1 MALAAEAVQPL
12 HVRCPHCRH
21 AIEILEEAK
30 LTEITCPSC
39 DSRFSLVGE
48 ATVQYGEAQPAKV
61 GRFELVERI
70 GVGAFG
76 TVWKARDPELDRVV
90 ALKTPRKGQLSPAE
104 SEQFLREARTAAQLR
119 HPGIVSVHEV
129 GRDGETVYIVS
140 DFVDGVT
147 LADWL
152 TAKRPTPREAAEL
165 CATIAAALHHAHE
178 AGVVHRD
185 LKPSNIMLD
194 PEGNPHLMD
203 FGLAKRE
210 AGEITMTVEGKVLGT
225 PAYMSPEQAQG
236 AAHSAD
242 RRTDV
247 YSLGVILFELLTGE
261 RPFRGNL
268 RMLLHQVIHDDPPSV
283 RSLNGGIH
291 VDLETICL
299 KCLEKDPQRRYAT
312 AADLEADLRRYLAGE
327 PIEARP
333 VSGWERTTK
342 WLRRHPAAAALIA
355 VSALCVVVLLSGSLL
370 IAVLAT
376 QRQRAARDREF
387 AEAARRK
394 AEKALRAEAEERAA
408 SERKL
413 RLQAEDERAATA
425 AALRRAD
432 GLRLAKES
440 AGELPRNPTL
450 ALLLAIESGRRAPG
464 IFANGALYGALEAC
478 LEERTLTGHD
488 ILSAAYSRDGKWIV
502 TGCMDR
508 AARIWNAAT
517 GEVVWTLPGQ
527 HEEPVTWAELNAD
540 ASRVLTVSRQ
550 DRTARIWDRASGKVL
565 SVLSH
570 PENAKSR
577 SYSDE
582 ICMARFSPDGTR
594 VVTFFGVLPDV
605 TARVWDAASGEQLH
619 VLKHNGPLR
628 CARFSPDGEAIVTG
642 SRDKTARIWR
652 TRDGSEIA
660 VIKTNGSVE
669 EALFS
674 PDGSKVLTVGDDA
687 DWRYRTDDNGQI
699 VPAGMRSSSDT
710 DDHFAGRVWA
720 ASTGASL
727 VDLHW
732 PIDAD
737 GTVHSA
743 AFSPD
748 GKWIAT
754 GACDNGMAFPPCLWD
769 AASGRLRAELK
780 QPEEGAGRSVGPSEV
795 TFSRDS
801 DKVAATFAD
810 GTAVV
815 WRTGSGDEVRAM
827 RGTGANSAEFHRDG
841 RQLLTASHG
850 GTVSLWEA
858 GVEDARGGDIISWR
872 RGYLP
877 GRQAAFL
884 PDCRRLFT
892 IFRDRGRIWDMH
904 QGTELAALEG
914 TERRHYFYQIQ
925 FSDDGSRMLANLQD
939 SMVSRPNNPVRVW
952 NTADGRLLNAF
963 DWHDGRPQTVA
974 LSRDGRRVIAAG
986 GHAILWDVDS
996 GDVLQRFTGIKDEP
1010 VGGAALPGAAVKPA
1024 EINPHPI
1031 NWAGFSPDGKLILT
1045 LPNPDYIDTSKPR
1058 AAAGHLWDAAT
1069 GRLLRPLAYAQPQA
1083 LGFCKHA
1090 AFSAD
1095 GKRILASST
1104 DANAAHH
1111 IFDVS
1116 SGKELASVEAHSL
1129 ATPAVFNSD
1138 ESLIARGVALQIM
1151 IWDAMTGQVQH
1162 RLAAHD
1168 DHVTGVAFDPA
1179 GKLLISAGDEKTARL
1194 WEATTGQP
1202 LAKFVHVVDTV
1213 AGAFSPDGKWIVT
1226 ETASG
1231 SRLWPVDPL
1240 AEALARKPRD
1250 LMPHERERFQISND

>member
-1 MALAAEAVQPL
+1 MALAAEAVAPL

-21 AIEILEEAK
+21 PIEIVEEAQ
-30 LTEITCPSC
+30 LAEITCPSC

-48 ATVQYGEAQPAKV
+48 ATVQQGEAQPAKI

-76 TVWKARDPELDRVV
+76 TVWKAHDPELDRIV

-104 SEQFLREARTAAQLR
+104 TEQFLREARTAAQLR

-129 GRDGETVYIVS
+129 GRAGETVYIVS
-140 DFVDGVT
+140 DFVEGVT

-194 PEGNPHLMD
+194 TVGTPHLMD

-236 AAHSAD
+236 AAHAAD

-268 RMLLHQVIHDDPPSV
+268 RMLLQQVIHDDPPSV
-283 RSLNGGIH
+283 RTLNGSIPA
-291 VDLETICL
+291 DLETICL
-299 KCLEKDPQRRYAT
+299 KCLEKDPRRRYAT
-312 AADLEADLRRYLAGE
+312 ATALAADLRRFLAGE

-333 VSGWERTTK
+333 VTRWERTAK
-342 WLRRHPAAAALIA
+342 WLRRHPAAAALVA
-355 VSALCVVVLLSGSLL
+355 VTALSVVVVLCGALM
-370 IAVLAT
+370 IAVLAA
-376 QRQRAARDREF
+376 QRQRAARDREY
-387 AEAARRK
+387 AEAARRQ
-394 AEKALRAEAEERAA
+394 AEESLRIEAEDRAA

-413 RLQAEDERAATA
+413 RMQAEQERAATA

-440 AGELPRNPTL
+440 AGEIARNPTL

-464 IFANGALYGALEAC
+464 IFTNGALYAALDAC

-488 ILSAAYSRDGKWIV
+488 ILSATYSRDGKWIV

-517 GEVVWTLPGQ
+517 GKVVSTLAGQ
-527 HEEPVTWAELNAD
+527 HEEPVTWAEFNAD

-550 DRTARIWDRASGKVL
+550 DRTARIWDRQSGKVL

-570 PENAKSR
+570 SEVAKSR

-605 TARVWDAASGEQLH
+605 TARVWDAASGEQVH

-628 CARFSPDGEAIVTG
+628 TARFSPEGEKIITG

-660 VIKTNGSVE
+660 LIKTNGSVE
-669 EALFS
+669 DALFS

-687 DWRYRTDDNGQI
+687 DWQYRTDENGQI
-699 VPAGMRSSSDT
+699 VMAGMHSGSDT
-710 DDHFAGRVWA
+710 MDHLAGRIWDTN
-720 ASTGASL
+720 TGASL
-727 VDLHW
+727 VDLPW
-732 PIDAD
+732 PINGD
-737 GTVHSA
+737 GTVHTA

-748 GKWIAT
+748 GHWIAT
-754 GACDNGMAFPPCLWD
+754 AACDNGLAFPPCLWN
-769 AASGRLRAELK
+769 AASGRLGASLNES
-780 QPEEGAGRSVGPSEV
+780 PEFNGRWRGLLTVA
-795 TFSRDS
+795 FSPKS
-801 DKVAATFAD
+801 NWVAATYPD
-810 GTAVV
+810 GTARI
-815 WRTGSGDEVRAM
+815 WTTG
-827 RGTGANSAEFHRDG
+827 DG
-841 RQLLTASHG
+841 RALRALPGSDASAVEFSPDGRHILTAGRG
-850 GTVSLWEA
+850 GSASLWDPEIA
-858 GVEDARGGDIISWR
+858 EYPDHDSVSWKH
-872 RGYLP
+872 GYLA
-877 GRQAAFL
+877 GTSAAFL
-884 PDCRRLFT
+884 TDGRIFT
-892 IFRDRGRIWDMH
+892 AYRDRGRIWDLPT
-904 QGTELAALEG
+904 GKELAALEG
-914 TERRHYFYQIQ
+914 TEGRHYFYQIQ
-925 FSDDGSRMLANLQD
+925 FSADGKRMLANLQD
-939 SMVSRPNNPVRVW
+939 SMASRPARPIRVW
-952 NTADGRLLNAF
+952 NTADGRLINAF
-963 DWHDGRPQTVA
+963 DWHDGRPRTVA
-974 LSRDGRRVIAAG
+974 LSHDGRRVIAAG
-986 GHAILWDVDS
+986 EHALLWDVDS
-996 GDVLQRFTGIKDEP
+996 GEELHRFTGIKDEP
-1010 VGGAALPGAAVKPA
+1010 VGVASLPGAAVKPR

-1045 LPNPDYIDTSKPR
+1045 LPNPNYIDTSKPR
-1058 AAAGHLWDAAT
+1058 AAAGHVWDAAT
-1069 GRLLRPLAYAQPQA
+1069 GKLLRPLAYAKPQIM
-1083 LGFCKHA
+1083 GFCRQA
-1090 AFSAD
+1090 VFSRD
-1095 GKRILASST
+1095 GKRILASAT
-1104 DANAAHH
+1104 DANAAWRL
-1111 IFDVS
+1111 FDAAT
-1116 SGKELASVEAHSL
+1116 GRELAGVEAYGV
-1129 ATPAVFNSD
+1129 ATAALFSPDDQFIV
-1138 ESLIARGVALQIM
+1138 RGV
-1151 IWDAMTGQVQH
+1151 GQQLILWETETAKSV
-1162 RLAAHD
+1162 RLLNGHEAQ
-1168 DHVTGVAFDPA
+1168 VTSVVFHPG
-1179 GKLLISAGDEKTARL
+1179 GKLLMSAAEDKTIRV
-1194 WEATTGQP
+1194 WDVATGEQLILLTHEGSLEP
-1202 LAKFVHVVDTV
+1202 
-1213 AGAFSPDGKWIVT
+1213 AFSPDGKRLLT
-1226 ETASG
+1226 RTGASD
-1231 SRLWPVDPL
+1231 RLWPVDPL

-1250 LMPHERERFQISND
+1250 LTPHERERFSIGQ